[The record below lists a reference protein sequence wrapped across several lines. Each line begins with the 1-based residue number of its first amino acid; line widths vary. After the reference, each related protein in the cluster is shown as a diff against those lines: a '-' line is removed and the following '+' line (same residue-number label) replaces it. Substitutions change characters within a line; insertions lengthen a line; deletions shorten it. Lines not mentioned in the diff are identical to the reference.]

1 MNNYKELLKNITTF
15 ILDYDGVLTDGNIL
29 VTQDGD
35 ALRTINT
42 KDGYI
47 LQYAVKKGYKVII
60 LTGANAQSIR
70 LRFVELGIK
79 EVHQGIEDK
88 LAFFKTYMETHQ
100 LNLDNILYIGDD
112 IPDYPVMKIIA
123 LPVCPADAA
132 EEIKSI
138 SKYISDKTGGKGCV
152 RDIIEQV
159 MKVQGKWMNDDAF
172 VW

>member
-1 MNNYKELLKNITTF
+1 MNNYKEILKNITTI

-42 KDGYI
+42 RDGYI
-47 LQYAVKKGYKVII
+47 LQYAVKKGYRVII

-70 LRFVELGIK
+70 HRFVELGIK

-88 LAFFKTYMETHQ
+88 LAFFKSYMETHK
-100 LNLDNILYIGDD
+100 LNLENILYIGDD
-112 IPDYPVMKIIA
+112 IPDYPVMKMVA
-123 LPVCPADAA
+123 LPVCPADAT

-138 SKYISDKTGGKGCV
+138 SKYISDKNGGKGCV